1 MTNERKLYLLQ
12 NARDQLDCKRYYAE
26 YVELESQNLVRWML
40 GMALLTIKGEDVLKT
55 MEVKE

>member
-40 GMALLTIKGEDVLKT
+40 GMALLTIKGE
-55 MEVKE
+55 EV